1 MAISSKTA
9 RSKTA
14 RSMGA
19 WQKFKAQRVG
29 YISLWALLLLFGLS
43 LCAELLSNDQPL
55 LAHYQDKNGQGKT
68 YAPIWYNPPET
79 TFGGD
84 FQTPTDYLDPFIQA
98 QFAQPGNW
106 LLFAPNHY
114 RYNTIHYFASAPNP
128 APPSRANWLGTDDQG
143 RDVLARLLYGFR
155 LSVLMALAVT
165 LLTTV
170 LGAALGALQGYFGG
184 KVDLLG
190 QRAEEIWRSMPE
202 LYLFI
207 ILASIFSRSVGLL
220 LLLLTVFGWMGVS
233 AYMRAEYL
241 RNRNLDYVRAARAL
255 GVGNGRIMLRHILPN
270 ALVPIITLLPFKM
283 VAVIMSLTALDF
295 LGLGLPPEAPS
306 LGELLS
312 QAKANL
318 DAWWIGL
325 GTVAVLMG
333 TLLLLTLVGDA
344 LRHALDPRRALSGKV
359 S

>member
-1 MAISSKTA
+1 
-9 RSKTA
+9 
-14 RSMGA
+14 MGA
-19 WQKFKAQRVG
+19 WQKFKAQKLG
-29 YISLWALLLLFGLS
+29 YYSLWVLLLLFGLS
-43 LCAELLSNDQPL
+43 LCAELLSNDKPL
-55 LAHYQDKNGQGKT
+55 LAHYAGKT
-68 YAPIWYNPPET
+68 YIPIWDNPPET

-84 FQTPTDYLDPFIQA
+84 FYTPTDYLDPFIQQ

-114 RYNTIHYFASAPNP
+114 HYNSINYFAALPNP

-143 RDVLARLLYGFR
+143 RDLAARLLYGFR
-155 LSVLMALAVT
+155 LSVLMALGVT
-165 LLTTV
+165 LITT
-170 LGAALGALQGYFGG
+170 LIGAAIGAVQGYFGG

-190 QRAEEIWRSMPE
+190 QRAEEVWRSMPE

-207 ILASIFSRSVGLL
+207 IFASIFSRSVGLL
-220 LLLLTVFGWMGVS
+220 LLLLSVFGWMGVS

-241 RNRNLDYVRAARAL
+241 RNRNLDYVRAAQAL
-255 GVGNGRIMLRHILPN
+255 GVGHGRIIFKHILPN

-283 VAVIMSLTALDF
+283 IAVIMSLTALDF
-295 LGLGLPPEAPS
+295 LGLGLPPGAPS

-318 DAWWIGL
+318 DAWWIGAA
-325 GTVAVLMG
+325 TVAVLML

-344 LRHALDPRRALSGKV
+344 LRNALDPRRAV
-359 S
+359 SSKA